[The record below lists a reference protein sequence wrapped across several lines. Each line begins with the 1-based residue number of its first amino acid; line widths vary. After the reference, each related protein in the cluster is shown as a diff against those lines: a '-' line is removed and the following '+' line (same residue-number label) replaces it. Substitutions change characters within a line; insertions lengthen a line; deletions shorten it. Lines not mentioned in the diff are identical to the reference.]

1 MNILDLL
8 RNSTTVNYV
17 HFVLFAWCITNIITM
32 VYMPQFVPFISPI
45 QYCTTNNKNESIK
58 EVNLYKISF
67 FYGRKIPSE
76 LYK

>member
-1 MNILDLL
+1 
-8 RNSTTVNYV
+8 
-17 HFVLFAWCITNIITM
+17 M